1 LGLNPNVKYFLRL
14 GLENINNSKMKQ
26 KLTNLFKL
34 AAVTAVMLAPAVAFG
49 YNEVQGGLQ
58 TSGLSGLFGTGGLTS
73 SQSLPELIAN
83 AIRLMLLFAGAI
95 AVVFVIIGGYQY
107 LTSGGNEESAEKG
120 QKTLTNAVIGVVIV
134 VLAYVIINVIVNLV
148 SGYNGFGG

>member
-1 LGLNPNVKYFLRL
+1 MGLNPNVKYFLRL
-14 GLENINNSKMKQ
+14 GLENINHTKMKQ
-26 KLTNLFKL
+26 KLVKFFKFV
-34 AAVTAVMLAPAVAFG
+34 AVTAVMLAPTMAFG
-49 YNEVQGGLQ
+49 YNEVQNGIQ

-83 AIRLMLLFAGAI
+83 VIRIMLLFAGAI

-120 QKTLTNAVIGVVIV
+120 QKTLTNAVIGVIIV

-148 SGYNGFGG
+148 SSNNGFGG

>member
-1 LGLNPNVKYFLRL
+1 
-14 GLENINNSKMKQ
+14 MKQ
-26 KLTNLFKL
+26 KLVKFFKF
-34 AAVTAVMLAPAVAFG
+34 AAVTTVMLAPAVAFG

-58 TSGLSGLFGTGGLTS
+58 TSGLSGMFGMGGLTS
-73 SQSLPELIAN
+73 SQSLGELIAN

-107 LTSGGNEESAEKG
+107 LTSGGNEEQAEKG

-148 SGYNGFGG
+148 SSNNGFGG

>member
-1 LGLNPNVKYFLRL
+1 
-14 GLENINNSKMKQ
+14 MKQ
-26 KLTNLFKL
+26 KIVKL
-34 AAVTAVMLAPAVAFG
+34 VKFATVTAIILAPAVVFG

-73 SQSLPELIAN
+73 SRSLPELIAN

-107 LTSGGNEESAEKG
+107 LTSAGNEESAEKG
-120 QKTLTNAVIGVVIV
+120 QKTLTNAIIGVVVV
-134 VLAYVIINVIVNLV
+134 VLAYVIIIVIVNLV
-148 SGYNGFGG
+148 SSNSGFGG